1 MSEQTDET
9 TEIEAEGGEAVE
21 PAAAYDDATLA
32 RRRAALAQIVQY
44 GDPVLKSRASEVTE
58 FDEALA
64 EEIQRMIVLMREG
77 LGVGLAAT
85 QVGKLRRLL
94 VFQTNADAE
103 PQGTGQSGDRMALR
117 GGRGRNRGLPE
128 HPEGAGRR
136 RKASLRPGSWP

>member
-9 TEIEAEGGEAVE
+9 TEIEAEGGEEVE

-77 LGVGLAAT
+77 LGVGLAAVIESRGHAHAV
-85 QVGKLRRLL
+85 VG
-94 VFQTNADAE
+94 VAGDGGVDDA
-103 PQGTGQSGDRMALR
+103 LI
-117 GGRGRNRGLPE
+117 PE
-128 HPEGAGRR
+128 HLAVDEREIDLFHLAAGELFDGPHHAR
-136 RKASLRPGSWP
+136 SH